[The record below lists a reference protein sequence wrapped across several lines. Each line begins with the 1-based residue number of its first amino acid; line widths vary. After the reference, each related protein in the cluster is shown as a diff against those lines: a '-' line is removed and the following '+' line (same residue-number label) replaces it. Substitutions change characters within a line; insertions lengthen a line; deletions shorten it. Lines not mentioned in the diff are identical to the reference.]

1 MDFDTN
7 LISKAEFQ
15 YPIKYSV
22 EHLLDAKFCV
32 AFSYKN
38 ADCKSNL
45 WAMIKIILTFLK
57 ETIFCKNNIERKGN
71 FFVVLNIMQ
80 YTEHCF
86 LPTLIKL

>member
-7 LISKAEFQ
+7 PISKAEFQ

-45 WAMIKIILTFLK
+45 
-57 ETIFCKNNIERKGN
+57 
-71 FFVVLNIMQ
+71 
-80 YTEHCF
+80 
-86 LPTLIKL
+86 